1 MAGRRQRWCR
11 LLKSVSCFC
20 STQANRSSI
29 LRSTASPRAKF
40 REQAWPSQP
49 RPVKPPPYARQSMRS
64 DELTDV
70 TPESQA
76 FCGKLVEQSLL
87 GELYTPIGLR
97 STILFPGANGGA
109 NWAGASY
116 DPESHTLYVNSMEW
130 VPFGR

>member
-1 MAGRRQRWCR
+1 
-11 LLKSVSCFC
+11 
-20 STQANRSSI
+20 
-29 LRSTASPRAKF
+29 
-40 REQAWPSQP
+40 
-49 RPVKPPPYARQSMRS
+49 MRS

-109 NWAGASY
+109 NWGGASY